1 MINAKPRSICLAV
14 LKLCV
19 CLALVAAPQ
28 LGAQSG
34 VYSDGMF
41 ELGDGSAPPGFPGMG
56 NILLSGAQAGPDWED
71 LFDAEGSLRDDDA
84 NGTPDYQEVF
94 GGRWAVFSADD
105 VSLGTGFESTAL
117 AADGRI
123 YNGTVAS
130 DHDIGN
136 AYTYLTTDSVG
147 NVVVYVGVERLGG
160 GDSQL
165 EIELNQDHF
174 RLGHG
179 GFGTGVPWEVLG
191 TRISGDVR
199 ITLIFAAGAL
209 GSVTLERWD
218 GSGWASVDA
227 LTGESCNLG
236 ETLCAVCNS
245 SEVDGGPW
253 PNYDLTDDPEQIGA
267 NKFVEIGVNVGALL
281 GGPPDF
287 TTVWLRT
294 PEDAAF
300 GHLAEGS

>member
-1 MINAKPRSICLAV
+1 MTTERPPSIHLAV
-14 LKLCV
+14 LTIFIA
-19 CLALVAAPQ
+19 LALLAGPR
-28 LGAQSG
+28 LSAQGG

-41 ELGDGSAPPGFPGMG
+41 ELGDGAAPPGFPGMG
-56 NILLSGAQAGPDWED
+56 NILLDDGQVGPDWED
-71 LFDAEGSLRDDDA
+71 LFDADGALRDDDA
-84 NGTPDYQEVF
+84 NGTPDYLEIF

-117 AADGRI
+117 TVDGKI

-136 AYTYLTTDSVG
+136 AYTYLTTDSLG
-147 NVVVYVGVERLGG
+147 NVVVYAGVERLGG

-179 GFGTGVPWEVLG
+179 GFGVGAPWEVLG
-191 TRISGDVR
+191 TRIAGDVR
-199 ITLIFAAGAL
+199 VTLVFAAGAL
-209 GSVTLERWD
+209 ASVALEEWD
-218 GSGWASVDA
+218 GNGWLSIDT

-236 ETLCAVCNS
+236 ETFCAVCNAA
-245 SEVDGGPW
+245 EVDGGPW
-253 PNYDLTDDPEQIGA
+253 QNHDTTGDPEQIGA
-267 NKFVEIGVNVGALL
+267 NKFVEVGVNVGALL
-281 GGPPDF
+281 AGPPDF

-294 PEDAAF
+294 PEDAAL
-300 GHLAEGS
+300 GHFAEGS